1 MANLTTK
8 ELTALSDQ
16 LNFERTL
23 CCKYREAAQ
32 ECTEPEL
39 QTSFQKYAEQHRQ
52 NYDCLLGYLK

>member
-16 LNFERTL
+16 LNFEKTL
-23 CCKYREAAQ
+23 YCKYQEAAQ
-32 ECTEPEL
+32 ECTEEDLKPC
-39 QTSFQKYAEQHRQ
+39 FQHRQ